1 MSIPGVFIN
10 PSGQDP
16 MDFDNDTATE
26 RIGDRIRTIRSAK
39 GLSQAELGTKI
50 GLNADRV
57 QKYENGARKP
67 KPEMIKKLAQA
78 LGVETIALTDPN
90 TETDLGFMYAF
101 FSNEDFYGLEVTI
114 IEKEDEKLKK
124 LGATLI
130 DKKMAIIFN
139 SDRLNR
145 DLRFWM
151 EKQTE
156 FKKNIELATTEE
168 EKDTIKN
175 EYKNW
180 KWNYP
185 VPLAEETYLELR
197 KKWLKEKI
205 EQLTA
210 ELDTLSNSDS

>member
-114 IEKEDEKLKK
+114 IEK
-124 LGATLI
+124 
-130 DKKMAIIFN
+130 KMAIICN

-145 DLRFWM
+145 DLKFWM

-156 FKKNIELATTEE
+156 FKKSIELATTEE